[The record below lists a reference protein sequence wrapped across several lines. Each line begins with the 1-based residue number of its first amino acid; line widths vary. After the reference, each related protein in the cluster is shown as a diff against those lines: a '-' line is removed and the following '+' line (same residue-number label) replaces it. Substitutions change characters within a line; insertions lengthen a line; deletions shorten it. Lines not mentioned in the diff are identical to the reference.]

1 MQAILTTLLSLLQI
15 VAPGATTATI
25 AKVIEL
31 LTALIPVLVQEYKDL
46 LPIVQN
52 IIAVL
57 QSSDDITDAQWD
69 ALDAMSTQYDSEFQ
83 AALAAA
89 KAQDAAAG
97 TAPAT

>member
-1 MQAILTTLLSLLQI
+1 MQAIITTLLSLLQI
-15 VAPGATTATI
+15 VAPGATAATI

-31 LTALIPVLVQEYKDL
+31 LAALIPVLVQEYKDL

-52 IIAVL
+52 IISVL

-69 ALDAMSTQYDSEFQ
+69 ALDVMSAQYDSEFQ

-89 KAQDAAAG
+89 KAQDAAPVTG
-97 TAPAT
+97 T